1 MLIKRIGDFLLDLL
15 EVFVTSFAIFL
26 FIYLLIL
33 QPHKIK
39 GNSMEPNYHDGEYLL
54 TDKLTYRLK
63 VPARGD
69 VIVFK
74 PPVSQEEEYIK
85 RIIALPGETISI
97 KDGKYYIDGKQLQEN
112 YIPSSIYTSGKSFL
126 PNNMEKTVPANSYFV
141 SGDNRESSSDS
152 RYWGFITKESITGKA
167 WLIYWPIKSMGTI
180 KPGSFNLLSFV
191 AS

>member
-1 MLIKRIGDFLLDLL
+1 MFIKRLGDFLLDIL

-63 VPARGD
+63 NPSRGD

-74 PPVSQEEEYIK
+74 PPVSQDEEYIK

-97 KDGKYYIDGKQLQEN
+97 RDGKYYINGKQLQEN
-112 YIPSSIYTSGKSFL
+112 YIPNSIYTNGKSFL
-126 PNNMEKTVPANSYFV
+126 PNNTDKTVPANSYFV

-152 RYWGFITKESITGKA
+152 RYWGFISKEAITGKA

-180 KPGSFNLLSFV
+180 KQGSFNLLGFV